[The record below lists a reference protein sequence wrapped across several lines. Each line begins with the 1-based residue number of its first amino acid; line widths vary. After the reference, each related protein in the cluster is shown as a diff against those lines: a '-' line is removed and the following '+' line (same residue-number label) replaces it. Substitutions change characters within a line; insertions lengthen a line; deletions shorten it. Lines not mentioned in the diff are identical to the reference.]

1 MPRAVPATIF
11 LTLFAIGLALAA
23 WQLSFVL
30 LLAFGGVLLAVL
42 LRHMALALA
51 RHSPLSEGAALAVGL
66 IGLSAGLILAFV
78 LIGPQIAAQM
88 ELLAR
93 RLPEAMDQIEQA
105 LGERAWG
112 RFLLERVSS
121 GEERPSWNVAGA
133 ITGTVSTVVAVVA
146 NVVVLLTVAIFLAA
160 DPGLYRRGL
169 LHLVPLDKRDRAAQV
184 LDALGEALWR
194 WLIGQGLA
202 MTAVAVLS
210 GVGLWLIGVPLAL
223 ALGLIAGILDFIPYV
238 GPWLGAAPAVL
249 IALVQ
254 GPAEAVYTALL
265 FVAIQQIESNVL
277 MPVIQKRASS
287 LPPVLAI
294 LAVIGFGVLFG
305 FMGVLLATPLLLVL
319 IVLVRMLY
327 VEDTLGDTSAA
338 SAPAGEDAG
347 TGKSA

>member
-11 LTLFAIGLALAA
+11 LTLLAAGLALAA

-42 LRHMALALA
+42 FRHLALALA
-51 RHSPLSEGAALAVGL
+51 RHTPLSQGVALAVVL
-66 IGLSAGLILAFV
+66 IGLATLLIFAFV
-78 LIGPQIAAQM
+78 LIGPRITAQM

-93 RLPEAMDQIEQA
+93 RLPAAVTQIEQA
-105 LGERAWG
+105 LEQRSWG
-112 RFLLERVSS
+112 RFLLERVPS
-121 GEERPSWNVAGA
+121 GEERPNWNVAGA
-133 ITGTVSTVVAVVA
+133 ITGTVSTVVGVVA
-146 NVVVLLTVAIFLAA
+146 NLVVLLTVAIFLAA
-160 DPGLYRRGL
+160 DPGLYRRGF
-169 LHLVPLDKRDRAAQV
+169 LHLVPLDMRDRAAAV
-184 LDALGEALWR
+184 LDALGDALWR

-223 ALGLIAGILDFIPYV
+223 ALGLIAGLLDFIPYV

-249 IALVQ
+249 VALVQ

-265 FVAIQQIESNVL
+265 FLAIQQIEGNVL

-338 SAPAGEDAG
+338 PAPVEAAGAGRSA
-347 TGKSA
+347 